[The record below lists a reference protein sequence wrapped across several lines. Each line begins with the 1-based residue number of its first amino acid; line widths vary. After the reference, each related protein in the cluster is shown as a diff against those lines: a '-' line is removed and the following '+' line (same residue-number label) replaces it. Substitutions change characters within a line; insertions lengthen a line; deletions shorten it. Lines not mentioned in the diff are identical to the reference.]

1 MAQAGTTIDLQQQAT
16 GSGRKMGFWLAFL
29 AVAVALAIGLAV
41 AATQLNIGSSG
52 TAPIDR
58 SYDQVEQL
66 RGGASISNGVQ
77 VGPDDRGLDG
87 PKKHAGGPVTTVTPN
102 AGYNPESYHGSG
114 VDTSVT
120 PTGPTVQQF
129 KHAPGRGPLQ

>member
-52 TAPIDR
+52 TAPVDR

-66 RGGASISNGVQ
+66 RGGASISSGVQ

-87 PKKHAGGPVTTVTPN
+87 PKINGGGVGTTVTPK
-102 AGYNPESYHGSG
+102 SG
-114 VDTSVT
+114 PS
-120 PTGPTVQQF
+120 VQQF